1 MLHSVRQDSL
11 ERVGK
16 SVYLFKMVA
25 YRMLMILHL
34 CLIVNYD
41 HILCGSEFIYLNFL
55 SPCLC
60 AGSREVC
67 LFIKYGCLKN
77 FMILHMCLIWIYD
90 LTLYGNRFIH
100 KLAFR
105 VVLGSQEV

>member
-1 MLHSVRQDSL
+1 MAHQVMPCMIFTWVNQVMLSEHHSFYMLNSVRQDSL

-34 CLIVNYD
+34 CLILNYD

-55 SPCLC
+55 GPCLC

-67 LFIKYGCLKN
+67 LFI
-77 FMILHMCLIWIYD
+77 
-90 LTLYGNRFIH
+90 
-100 KLAFR
+100 
-105 VVLGSQEV
+105 